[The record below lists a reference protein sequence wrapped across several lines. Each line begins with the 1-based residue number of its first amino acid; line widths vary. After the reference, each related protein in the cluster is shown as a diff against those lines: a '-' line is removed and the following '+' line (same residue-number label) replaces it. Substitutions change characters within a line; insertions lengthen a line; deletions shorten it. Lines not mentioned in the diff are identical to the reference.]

1 MKYPF
6 LHIIVFIISSIIW
19 SCSSN
24 NDATLNIVEQWQ
36 GRIIEFPSV
45 MVDAVTGDTIDIS
58 SADFTIL
65 TYIDSTGCTGCRMKL
80 PIWRSFI
87 NSLDSLPGDAEVNT
101 IIVINARDEEEL
113 KYLIKHNAYA
123 FPIVNDRND
132 SLNTLNVFPNKSK
145 FRSFIL
151 DHNHRV
157 IAMGNPVNNSA
168 IADLYRAIISGR
180 KTISDSGNQ
189 MIETDCSSISIGAI
203 SSGEKREID
212 FILKNQSIDS
222 VYIRDII
229 TSCHCTWVSSID
241 SILLPNSSTS
251 LKVFIKEDSIIGDFN
266 RTIHIFYKNFT
277 NPTILEITGS
287 VIY

>member
-1 MKYPF
+1 MIGLF
-6 LHIIVFIISSIIW
+6 LTA
-19 SCSSN
+19 CSTNSE
-24 NDATLNIVEQWQ
+24 TERYTRLVEQWQ
-36 GRIIEFPSV
+36 GRTIEFPSV

-132 SLNTLNVFPNKSK
+132 SLNILNVFPNKSK
-145 FRSFIL
+145 FCSFIL

-180 KTISDSGNQ
+180 KTISNSGNQ

-212 FILKNQSIDS
+212 FILKNQSMDS
-222 VYIRDII
+222 VYI
-229 TSCHCTWVSSID
+229 SEV
-241 SILLPNSSTS
+241 
-251 LKVFIKEDSIIGDFN
+251 
-266 RTIHIFYKNFT
+266 
-277 NPTILEITGS
+277 
-287 VIY
+287 